1 MSLQSEDKRGQAEH
15 LGRLRSS
22 EGLKQDGCLNASLG
36 VPVPV
41 TIRKAMRADSDR
53 LAQNNRK
60 ETNREWQEK
69 WETNK
74 KTKQRNRNNEGCPV
88 SWSAAGGSSVSPQKA
103 AERVAGGNGGRKKAF
118 LSMKSQ
124 PTVDNLGKE
133 GVIFSSP
140 VPSFE

>member
-15 LGRLRSS
+15 LGRLRGS
-22 EGLKQDGCLNASLG
+22 EGLKQDGCLNSSLG

-41 TIRKAMRADSDR
+41 RIRKAMRADTDR

-74 KTKQRNRNNEGCPV
+74 KTKQRNRNNEGYRSQLESCRR
-88 SWSAAGGSSVSPQKA
+88 
-103 AERVAGGNGGRKKAF
+103 E
-118 LSMKSQ
+118 LSQ
-124 PTVDNLGKE
+124 PAE
-133 GVIFSSP
+133 SSRGWREEKGLS
-140 VPSFE
+140 VHEITTRC

>member
-22 EGLKQDGCLNASLG
+22 EGLKQDGCLNSSLG

-41 TIRKAMRADSDR
+41 TIRKAMRADTDR

-74 KTKQRNRNNEGCPV
+74 KTKQRNRNNEGCRSQLECCRRELSQP
-88 SWSAAGGSSVSPQKA
+88 AEGSR
-103 AERVAGGNGGRKKAF
+103 EGGGRKWREEKG
-118 LSMKSQ
+118 LSVHEI
-124 PTVDNLGKE
+124 TTHC
-133 GVIFSSP
+133 
-140 VPSFE
+140 